1 MGLLLNILEYQT
13 VICIKSLLNPKPFS
27 SRSKTVPKSD
37 LKTELTLETKPEPK
51 PAI

>member
-27 SRSKTVPKSD
+27 SRSD